1 MTRKGRDSFRHT
13 SVLPRFRD
21 AFRGAW
27 LAYREE
33 PNLRFHLFAASCA
46 AVAGYAVRLAPW
58 EVAYLALTVAL
69 VLFAEMVN
77 TAVERTVDL
86 AADGRHHPL
95 AATAKEAAAGG
106 VLLAALHAAFAA
118 AFLFL
123 IERSFMTTLSAL
135 LALLAARPWVVGLPV
150 LTGLLGLLGGASGST
165 D

>member
-1 MTRKGRDSFRHT
+1 MKREGRDSFRHT
-13 SVLPRFRD
+13 SVVPRFRD
-21 AFRGAW
+21 AFRGGW
-27 LAYREE
+27 IAYREE
-33 PNLRFHLFAASCA
+33 PNLRFHLFAASCV

-69 VLFAEMVN
+69 VIFAELVN

-86 AADGRHHPL
+86 AADGRRHPL
-95 AATAKEAAAGG
+95 AATAKQVAASG

-123 IERSFMTTLSAL
+123 IERSFAATFNAL
-135 LALLAARPWVVGLPV
+135 LGLLAARPWPFGLPIII
-150 LTGLLGLLGGASGST
+150 GLLGLYGGARGST